1 MECLKFNIDI
11 FAQTPADMPKI
22 NLEVIFHNLN
32 VNPNVSPT
40 KQKKKNIASEK
51 QQTLEEEV
59 NKLLKIGFI

>member
-1 MECLKFNIDI
+1 
-11 FAQTPADMPKI
+11 MPKI